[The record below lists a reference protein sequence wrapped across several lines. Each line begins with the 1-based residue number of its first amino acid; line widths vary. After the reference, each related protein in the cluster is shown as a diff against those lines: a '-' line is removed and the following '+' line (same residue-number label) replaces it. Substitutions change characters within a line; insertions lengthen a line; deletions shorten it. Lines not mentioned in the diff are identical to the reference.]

1 MTIANKLKKLALKSQ
16 IRNLEAAQKTALEK
30 VILVCRQYAEVGEL
44 QCVLKLSANQEFVV
58 PVETTPQGIEE
69 VVRVPSVEALAKQL
83 KSQGFNCATTSIQ
96 GNNTLIIDWSTS

>member
-1 MTIANKLKKLALKSQ
+1 MTIANKLKKLAVKSQ
-16 IRNLEAAQKTALEK
+16 IRNLDTDQKTALEK

-44 QCVLKLSANQEFVV
+44 QCVLKISANQEFVV
-58 PVETTPQGIEE
+58 PAETNLQGADE
-69 VVRVPSVEALAKQL
+69 VVRIPSLEALAKQL